1 MRDDMRV
8 LFNEGQL
15 RGVFDSREK
24 KMLAALE
31 AISAEQFRAEDDST
45 IITNLTSKFR
55 IEPVELTEGATS
67 VDAQEA
73 KVDVSGS
80 WERDIMDRS
89 SPYYVPG
96 ISVSYLVPFTG
107 DAGLFRFQPSSFTFH
122 SPYGDVGDNAIAFHF
137 ERPDTDVAATKR
149 SFEDELRHV
158 KQWLSWAN
166 RDVQSFNSELEAK
179 IGGAV
184 ASRRSRVTS
193 IDKGIG
199 SLGIP
204 VRSATPTR
212 PVHAP
217 SSPAVTPPPPRP
229 ARYDVALSFAGEDRP
244 YVDRV
249 AEALRLLGVK
259 VFYDDF
265 EKIDLWGKNLV
276 DHLAEVYQH
285 RSRFVVMFV
294 SKYYVAKAWPT
305 HERQHAQAR
314 ALLAKEEYILPARF
328 DDTDVPGMTTTVSY
342 IDLRKIEP
350 EQFANLIKAKAQVT

>member
-1 MRDDMRV
+1 MRDDLRV

-15 RGVFDSREK
+15 RAVFDNQEK
-24 KMLAALE
+24 EMLRALE
-31 AISAEQFRAEDDST
+31 SISANQFRTQDDST
-45 IITNLTSKFR
+45 IVASLTSKFG
-55 IEPVELTEGATS
+55 IQPVELTEGAIS

-89 SPYYVPG
+89 RPYYVPG
-96 ISVSYLVPFTG
+96 IAVSYFVPFTG
-107 DAGLFRFQPSSFTFH
+107 DRDLFRFQPNTHSFRLPH
-122 SPYGDVGDNAIAFHF
+122 GDVTDNEIAFHF
-137 ERPDTDVAATKR
+137 ERPDTEVVATKR
-149 SFEDELRHV
+149 SFEEELSHL
-158 KQWLSWAN
+158 KEWLSWVN
-166 RDVQSFNSELEAK
+166 QDVEAFNAAFEPKVGS
-179 IGGAV
+179 AV
-184 ASRRSRVTS
+184 ASRRSRVTTM
-193 IDKGIG
+193 DAGMG

-204 VRSATPTR
+204 IRSATPTP
-212 PVHAP
+212 PVHHTSAP
-217 SSPAVTPPPPRP
+217 PVAPPLGKA
-229 ARYDVALSFAGEDRP
+229 ARYDVALSFAGENRP

-259 VFYDDF
+259 VFYDEF

-276 DHLAEVYQH
+276 DHLAEVYQN

-294 SKYYVAKAWPT
+294 SKYYVKKAWPT

-314 ALLAKEEYILPARF
+314 ALVAKEEYILPARF

-350 EQFANLIKAKAQVT
+350 EQFADMIKAKLK